1 MEYEV
6 LKRYIEKVLHVYS
19 KEISVSVEFATELG
33 ADSIDMAQIF
43 GCVEEELGIKL
54 DIKDGLFKAKKQMLM
69 CIVHNK
75 DYKEF
80 KNNILKMDSRAFI
93 LTNNCYEASG
103 GVVFSL
109 IPF

>member
-43 GCVEEELGIKL
+43 VCVEEEL
-54 DIKDGLFKAKKQMLM
+54 
-69 CIVHNK
+69 
-75 DYKEF
+75 
-80 KNNILKMDSRAFI
+80 
-93 LTNNCYEASG
+93 
-103 GVVFSL
+103 
-109 IPF
+109 